1 MMRKLTS
8 IVLLFLILVGYG
20 RAQQTVP
27 VEWSAKWRLLLGS
40 WHAAGKGNPG
50 EGAGEF
56 SFQFDLQKRVIVRR
70 SHTDYAASADR
81 PAFTHDDLMIIYA
94 SGSQSRAD
102 YYDNEGHVIRYTI
115 EFSNDDHTCTLTSDI
130 VSGQPGFRLTY
141 SLVKDSEL
149 AIKFEIAPPNDPKAF
164 KMYVQGVAH
173 KK

>member
-1 MMRKLTS
+1 MRKLTS
-8 IVLLFLILVGYG
+8 IVLLFLILFALGQ
-20 RAQQTVP
+20 AQQTGP

-40 WHAAGKGNPG
+40 WRAAGKGGPG

-56 SFQFDLQKRVIVRR
+56 SFQFDLQKRVIVRKSR
-70 SHTDYAASADR
+70 TDYPASKDR

-115 EFSNDDHTCTLTSDI
+115 EFSNDHQTCTFTSDI
-130 VSGQPGFRLTY
+130 ASGQPRFRLTY
-141 SLVKDSEL
+141 ILVKDGEL
-149 AIKFEIAPPNDPKAF
+149 AIKFEIAPPNDPEAF
-164 KMYVQGVAH
+164 KIYVQGVAH